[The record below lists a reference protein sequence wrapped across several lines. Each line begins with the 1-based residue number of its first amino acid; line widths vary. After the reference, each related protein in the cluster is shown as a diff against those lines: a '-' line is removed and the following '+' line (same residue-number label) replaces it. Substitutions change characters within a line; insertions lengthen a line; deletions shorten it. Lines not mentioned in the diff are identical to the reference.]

1 MANLTQQAFANP
13 TTSYFVRTTDASNV
27 ASNWANFPATSAVN
41 VSFFPIQ
48 NVSGIYFG
56 SNILNGDN
64 QHLFYNGQTLVN
76 ASDLQN
82 ITDWALYPA
91 IANIDANNNNISNV
105 NSIELN
111 TETITATPTA
121 VLTNGLDQTRNWAL
135 FSATQS
141 VNLSGNSITNLTNIN
156 SISYIPTQQWASTP
170 ATQSVN
176 LSGNSITNLTNI
188 NSISYIPTQQ
198 WASTPATQSINL
210 SGNSI
215 SNLTNINSI
224 SYIPTQQWASTP
236 ATQSV
241 NLSGNSISNLTNINN
256 VSYVPTQQWSST
268 PATQSL
274 DLSQNS
280 ISNAQNITGSV
291 LGGLVLSNV
300 AQIKPRPAGMTI
312 GTTPQSWTTDELNT
326 RRIFAG
332 DPAIG
337 NGYIELN
344 GNLQALSTIGG
355 HTIGNVPVAGVYTNR
370 MDFYTLGGISMFS
383 PLFITMNAAAALNIT
398 GAGALAI
405 AGNVITLDHDPATSV
420 RIKGTA
426 SAQGKL
432 TFPNGGNI
440 EGVNNYDGF
449 SATLNSIQNRLPST
463 TLEMTANTFN
473 IHGTQILLPP
483 SYSNAQINLQG
494 SLTATQ
500 LITASSATITN
511 EINVSGVPVYQTITT
526 RTQNVIYVA
535 KSGNDANPGSI
546 LLPKQTIQS
555 AITLAESLNPTATT
569 QIVIEVAP
577 GQYAE
582 NLTFTKGYVA
592 LRGYSTFSDM
602 NEIIEITGTITI
614 NITTGADD
622 LFNRQVI
629 IQGMSIT
636 GSITD
641 TSTIKHSLALTSCR
655 LYGTNRLFYQNSSVD
670 NRTYLDDLTISQQTL
685 TANTDPLIQINIGT
699 LYIERMNASILNN
712 CSVLSINGTAIVGRM
727 FNTTLESTT
736 TSTTAAPVMVI
747 TSTTL
752 SPHSIG
758 TTSFTYTSLAN
769 KTGSATSCGILFNTT
784 ANANASVQYCS
795 FVLAGTADPANH
807 AIAKQAGSTGTPT
820 LGFFSCACFYASKI
834 QAGITKVAGTA
845 LN

>member
-1 MANLTQQAFANP
+1 MATLTQQSFANP
-13 TTSYFVRTTDASNV
+13 TTSYFVKTQDASNV
-27 ASNWANFPATSAVN
+27 ASNWANFPAISAVN

-56 SNILNGDN
+56 ANVLNGDN
-64 QHLFYNGQTLVN
+64 QHLFYNGQTIVN

-91 IANIDANNNNISNV
+91 IANINADN
-105 NSIELN
+105 NSITNLQSVILN
-111 TETITATPTA
+111 TETITATPNA

-135 FSATQS
+135 FGATQS
-141 VNLSGNSITNLTNIN
+141 VNLSSNSISNLTNIN
-156 SISYIPTQQWASTP
+156 NT
-170 ATQSVN
+170 
-176 LSGNSITNLTNI
+176 
-188 NSISYIPTQQ
+188 SYIPTQQ

-215 SNLTNINSI
+215 
-224 SYIPTQQWASTP
+224 
-236 ATQSV
+236 
-241 NLSGNSISNLTNINN
+241 
-256 VSYVPTQQWSST
+256 
-268 PATQSL
+268 
-274 DLSQNS
+274 D
-280 ISNAQNITGSV
+280 NAQNITGSI

-405 AGNVITLDHDPATSV
+405 AGNVITLDHDPTTSV

-449 SATLNSIQNRLPST
+449 SATLNSLQNRLPST
-463 TLEMTANTFN
+463 TLGLTANTFDVKGVAS
-473 IHGTQILLPP
+473 ILPP
-483 SYSNAQINLQG
+483 GYSN
-494 SLTATQ
+494 TAFNIAGTLSTTQ
-500 LITASSATITN
+500 EATI
-511 EINVSGVPVYQTITT
+511 SGIPVYQTLSSLSSTLST

-535 KSGNDANPGSI
+535 KNGNDLYPGSI
-546 LLPKQTIQS
+546 IYPKQTIQS
-555 AITLAESLNPTATT
+555 AITLAESLNPTATS
-569 QIVIEVAP
+569 QILIEVAP

-602 NEIIEITGTITI
+602 NETIEITGTITI

-636 GSITD
+636 GSVSD
-641 TSTIKHSLALTSCR
+641 TSTIKHSVAITSCR
-655 LYGTNRLFYQNSSVD
+655 IYGTNRLFYQNSSVD

-685 TANTDPLIQINIGT
+685 TANTDPLIQINTGT
-699 LYIERMNASILNN
+699 CYIERMNASTLNN
-712 CSVLSINGTAIVGRM
+712 CSVLSINGTSIVGRLY
-727 FNTTLESTT
+727 NTTLESTT
-736 TSTTAAPVMVI
+736 TSTTASPIMVI
-747 TSTTL
+747 TSTAL

-758 TTSFTYTSLAN
+758 TTAFTYTSLAN

-795 FVLAGTADPANH
+795 FVLSGTADPANH
-807 AIAKQAGSTGTPT
+807 AVGKQNTGTPT
-820 LGFFSCACFYASKI
+820 LGFFSCACFYSFRI

-845 LN
+845 LA